1 MTQSTQFGIRAA
13 FPKSRARRMR
23 KDSFSRNLM
32 RENELSTSML
42 IQPYFVIEG
51 ENKRVPVPSMPDV
64 NRLSIDLLVNKAEQL
79 YKLGVPMLVLFPIID
94 DAAKTDDCAAAYSA
108 DGLVQRT
115 IRAIKKA
122 VPEMGVMTDVA
133 LDPYSP
139 HGQDGLM
146 NSDGYIVNDETNE
159 VLVKQSL
166 SHAEAGADVLGPS
179 DMMDGRIGAIRDALE
194 ANNYRHTRILSYA
207 AKYASAFYGPF
218 RDAVGATATL
228 GGANKFTYQMDPAN
242 SDEAM
247 HEIAADLQEGA
258 DMIMVKP
265 GLPYLDIVRRAKQTF
280 AVPTYAYHVSAE
292 YSMIKAAA
300 QAGWLDEQQIVMESM
315 MSFRRAGCDGVLT
328 YYAENIAN
336 WLSD

>member
-1 MTQSTQFGIRAA
+1 VTQSTQFGIRAA

-23 KDSFSRNLM
+23 RDTFSRNLM

-51 ENKRVPVPSMPDV
+51 KNKQVPVPSMPDV
-64 NRLSIDLLVNKAEQL
+64 NRLTIDLLVNKAEQL
-79 YKLGVPMLVLFPIID
+79 YELGVPMLVLFPIID

-108 DGLVQRT
+108 DGLVQRA
-115 IRAIKKA
+115 IRAIKDA

-146 NSDGYIVNDETNE
+146 DSEGYIVNDETNE

-194 ANNYRHTRILSYA
+194 ANNYKHTRILSYA
-207 AKYASAFYGPF
+207 AKYASAFYG
-218 RDAVGATATL
+218 RSG
-228 GGANKFTYQMDPAN
+228 
-242 SDEAM
+242 
-247 HEIAADLQEGA
+247 
-258 DMIMVKP
+258 
-265 GLPYLDIVRRAKQTF
+265 
-280 AVPTYAYHVSAE
+280 
-292 YSMIKAAA
+292 
-300 QAGWLDEQQIVMESM
+300 
-315 MSFRRAGCDGVLT
+315 
-328 YYAENIAN
+328 
-336 WLSD
+336 